1 MNGESKEFHWEKWP
15 LTVNLRSNLIK
26 ENEGI
31 IMISFAWP
39 YQSPIHHNNM
49 QLISVSHGV
58 GYMTFT
64 CLLIMTE
71 YRNCIYSNNL
81 SNPVHYVL
89 TILYNLVKVILDPK
103 SCLRNR
109 VIFMQDHIPYK
120 PFRICLPNSKLLSGI
135 YGMWS
140 FMQITQHNFLL

>member
-1 MNGESKEFHWEKWP
+1 
-15 LTVNLRSNLIK
+15 
-26 ENEGI
+26 
-31 IMISFAWP
+31 
-39 YQSPIHHNNM
+39 M

-140 FMQITQHNFLL
+140 FMQITQHNFLLQSSFPPNILVILSLIFFSLMHINQEYSIQHLLHGNPSSQLN